1 MKKILSTF
9 TAFIVLT
16 TLFAGCDSD
25 EAPQEAAPKKQMV
38 TVQSLSESQKYV
50 ERISYPATVIS
61 DQEATVIAKAA
72 GTVSE
77 TFFELGQ
84 SVIAGQRLLTLDA
97 NADNP
102 LKTSYDN

>member
-1 MKKILSTF
+1 
-9 TAFIVLT
+9 
-16 TLFAGCDSD
+16 
-25 EAPQEAAPKKQMV
+25 
-38 TVQSLSESQKYV
+38 
-50 ERISYPATVIS
+50 IS

-102 LKTSYDN
+102 LKTSYDNAVNAAQNTALSSNAQIQSAQIGVTQAKASLELAQKNYDNILLSTAQDL